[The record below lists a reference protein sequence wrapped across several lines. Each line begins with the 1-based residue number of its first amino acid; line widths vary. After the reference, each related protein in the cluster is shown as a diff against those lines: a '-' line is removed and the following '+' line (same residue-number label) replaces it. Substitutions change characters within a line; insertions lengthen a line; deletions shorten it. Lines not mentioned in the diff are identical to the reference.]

1 MAEDVYISGEMF
13 WKRFDI
19 ILKEKKL
26 SQNSI
31 AKKAGIS
38 SQSISVARKN
48 GSMPTFDRGMR
59 IAEALG
65 VSPQYMFSGKHLYE
79 TKELDDAI
87 AEIVKNDLAS
97 HIAIDIASFNYKEK
111 RMIASLAMEIRISKG
126 ERNILPYE
134 KFPEST

>member
-1 MAEDVYISGEMF
+1 MYISGEMF

-19 ILKEKKL
+19 IIREKKL

-31 AKKAGIS
+31 ARKAGIS

-65 VSPQYMFSGKHLYE
+65 VSPEYLYSGHYRYE
-79 TKELDDAI
+79 TKELDEAI
-87 AEIVKNDLAS
+87 AEIVKNALAS
-97 HIAIDIASFNYKEK
+97 DIAIDLASFNYNEK
-111 RMIASLAMEIRISKG
+111 RLMAGLAKEIRRAKG
-126 ERNILPYE
+126 DPEILSYE
-134 KFPEST
+134 KFPEGT